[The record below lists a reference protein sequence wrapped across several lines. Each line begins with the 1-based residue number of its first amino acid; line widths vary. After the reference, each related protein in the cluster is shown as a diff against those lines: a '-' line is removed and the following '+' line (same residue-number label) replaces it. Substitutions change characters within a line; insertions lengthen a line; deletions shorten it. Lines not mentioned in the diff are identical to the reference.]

1 MLEGPF
7 RGSEAVTAGLL
18 TVGVLRGPTYE
29 RLLPDVYAPSDR
41 DAGLMLRSQAAHVW
55 LAGATVLS
63 GYWAAEIYHA
73 RCAPAD
79 ARVEVIIPGHARRAP
94 SGITVRRDLLGSDEH
109 RSYHG
114 VRLTT
119 PVRTAYDLA
128 RRAPSLVEAVVA
140 VDSLAGRFGF
150 APRDILTLARRYP
163 RARGRRR
170 LSEVVDLAEPLAES
184 AMETRVRLIVV
195 LAGLPHPKVQH
206 TIVDER
212 GRMLATVDLA
222 YRRQRIA
229 IEYEGAEH
237 FEPLRTIRDA
247 RRYTRLVALG
257 WRVYRYVAA
266 DVYGSPDRIVEEIT
280 DALRVRKLA

>member
-1 MLEGPF
+1 MAG
-7 RGSEAVTAGLL
+7 GLL
-18 TVGVLRGPTYE
+18 TTGVLRGPKYQ
-29 RLLPDVYAPSDR
+29 RLLPDVYAPRELTAD
-41 DAGLMLRSQAAHVW
+41 LMLRSRAAHVW
-55 LAGATVLS
+55 LAGGGVLG
-63 GYWAAEIYHA
+63 GYAAAEIYRA

-79 ARVEVIIPGHARRAP
+79 TPVEVIVPGNRRRAP
-94 SGITVRRDLLGSDEH
+94 AKIVVRRDLIADDEH
-109 RSYHG
+109 RLYHG

-140 VDSLAGRFGF
+140 VDALAGRFGF
-150 APRDILTLARRYP
+150 PPADVLDLARRYP

-170 LSEVVDLAEPLAES
+170 LAEVVECAEPLAES
-184 AMETRVRLIVV
+184 AMEMRLRMLLVV
-195 LAGLPHPKVQH
+195 AGLPRPTVQH
-206 TIVDER
+206 TVVDER

-222 YRRQRIA
+222 YRRQPVA

-266 DVYGSPDRIVEEIT
+266 DVYGSPDRLVGEIA
-280 DALRVRKLA
+280 DALRLRKRA